1 MFDFMPGGPPK
12 LEVIEESTPAPTPED
27 TPTPTLKPTAAP
39 DTSDVKIVKVD
50 APTPNMAGPAEPV
63 PTVIGMAKDN
73 PLIAEGEPMSVAPPP
88 DLSDTLSVQAV
99 KGEPTPEP
107 PVSST
112 VVEPTRP
119 LGPPGPR
126 RSSMKGGRAAEAAPA
141 APATA
146 TPESD
151 VKVIKIDA

>member
-12 LEVIEESTPAPTPED
+12 LEVIEESTPTPSPADAEIAET
-27 TPTPTLKPTAAP
+27 TPTPTPTVTAVP

-73 PLIAEGEPMSVAPPP
+73 PLIAEGEPMP
-88 DLSDTLSVQAV
+88 DIDDTSSVQAV
-99 KGEPTPEP
+99 KGEATPEP
-107 PVSST
+107 PVSS
-112 VVEPTRP
+112 VVPENR
-119 LGPPGPR
+119 PR
-126 RSSMKGGRAAEAAPA
+126 RSSMKGGRAAETATPAVAA
-141 APATA
+141 ATPA

>member
-1 MFDFMPGGPPK
+1 
-12 LEVIEESTPAPTPED
+12 V
-27 TPTPTLKPTAAP
+27 AP

-73 PLIAEGEPMSVAPPP
+73 PLIAEGEPMP
-88 DLSDTLSVQAV
+88 DIDDTLSVQAV

-112 VVEPTRP
+112 VVEPNR
-119 LGPPGPR
+119 PR
-126 RSSMKGGRAAEAAPA
+126 RSSMKGGRAAEAEAPA
-141 APATA
+141 VAAA
-146 TPESD
+146 AAVAAAPESD

>member
-12 LEVIEESTPAPTPED
+12 LEVIEESTPTPSPAEAET
-27 TPTPTLKPTAAP
+27 TPTPTVTAVP

-50 APTPNMAGPAEPV
+50 APTPDMAGPAEPV

-73 PLIAEGEPMSVAPPP
+73 PLIAEGEPMP

-107 PVSST
+107 PVPT
-112 VVEPTRP
+112 VVEPNR
-119 LGPPGPR
+119 PR
-126 RSSMKGGRAAEAAPA
+126 RSSMKGGRAAEVAPAAVPAAASAAAPA
-141 APATA
+141 A

>member
-1 MFDFMPGGPPK
+1 M
-12 LEVIEESTPAPTPED
+12 
-27 TPTPTLKPTAAP
+27 AP

-73 PLIAEGEPMSVAPPP
+73 PLIAEGEPML
-88 DLSDTLSVQAV
+88 DLSNTLSVQAV
-99 KGEPTPEP
+99 KDEPTPEP

-112 VVEPTRP
+112 VVEPIRP
-119 LGPPGPR
+119 LGPPRAR
-126 RSSMKGGRAAEAAPA
+126 RSSMKGGRAAEAEAPA
-141 APATA
+141 VAAA
-146 TPESD
+146 AAVAAAPESD